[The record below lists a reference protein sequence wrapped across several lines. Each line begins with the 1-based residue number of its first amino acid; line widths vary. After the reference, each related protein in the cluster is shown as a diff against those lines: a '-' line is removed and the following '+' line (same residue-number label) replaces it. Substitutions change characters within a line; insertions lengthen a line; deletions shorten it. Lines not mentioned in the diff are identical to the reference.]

1 MSPNPGTTAAALG
14 SPAQKK
20 KKKVQAEGSPEE
32 LVECSKRLS
41 GTNKDLL
48 RRPNVPPLLV
58 TTASVQQAST
68 NLGGSEA
75 ASSEREG
82 DLWPVVYV

>member
-1 MSPNPGTTAAALG
+1 MSPNPGTTTAALG
-14 SPAQKK
+14 SQPKIK
-20 KKKVQAEGSPEE
+20 NKKVQAEGSPEE

-58 TTASVQQAST
+58 NTASVQQAST
-68 NLGGSEA
+68 SLGSSGA